1 MRFCLVLLL
10 LAGVAPAADPPG
22 VAEALAA
29 IRAVKKEGD
38 GNAAAAKGWN
48 VAVAAGADALI
59 PTLTAFDGVTPTAAN
74 WLRTAADAIAENEL
88 AAKRKLD
95 EAALTKFLTDT
106 ARHPDAREIAF
117 AWLGKQNPTA
127 ANELLPKF
135 LNDPSLVLRR
145 NAIETLFARQTTRGS
160 LPDPVELGKLF
171 EAARDK
177 DQVEQIAKE
186 CAARGVPADIAK
198 HFGYIT
204 EWHAVGPFDNTDGM
218 GFAKT
223 YPPNDGVDLTAKYP
237 AAGGRSKLGWKYTQS
252 VHAANP
258 VKQGYGAIDLNAALG
273 KHMDAVGYAYAEVV
287 ADAPTRAELRV
298 ASQNAVKFFING
310 KELLS
315 REEYH
320 HGQSMDQHIVA
331 FDLLKGKNEILLKV
345 CQNNQSQDWA
355 QEWGFS
361 ARLCDA
367 TGGKLPVKQRLVK
380 DGKETITELG
390 NRKPAAKQEDK

>member
-1 MRFCLVLLL
+1 MRSCLVLLL
-10 LAGVAPAADPPG
+10 LAGATPAADPPPG
-22 VAEALAA
+22 VADGLAA

-48 VAVAAGADALI
+48 AVVAAGADALV
-59 PTLTAFDGVTPTAAN
+59 PTLTAFDGCTPTAAN
-74 WLRTAADAIAENEL
+74 WLRTAADAIAEGEVT
-88 AAKRKLD
+88 AKRKLD
-95 EAALTKFLTDT
+95 EAALTKFVTDT
-106 ARHPDAREIAF
+106 ARHPEAREVAF

-127 ANELLPKF
+127 ANEMLSKF

-145 NAIETLFARQTTRGS
+145 NAIDKLFVLQTTRSS
-160 LPDPVELGKLF
+160 LPDAAVLQSLF
-171 EAARDK
+171 DAARDK

-186 CAARGVPADIAK
+186 LKNLKAEPDIAK

-204 EWHAVGPFDNTDGM
+204 EWHAVGPFDNKGGS
-218 GFAKT
+218 GFAKP
-223 YPPNDGVDLTAKYP
+223 YPPNTGVDLTAKYP
-237 AAGGRSKLGWKYTQS
+237 AASGDAKIGWVYTQS
-252 VHAANP
+252 D
-258 VKQGYGAIDLNAALG
+258 QTYGKINLNAALG
-273 KHMDAVGYAYAEVV
+273 KHMDVVGYAHAEIL
-287 ADAPTRAELRV
+287 ADAPGRAELRV

-310 KELLS
+310 KEVLS

-320 HGQSMDQHIVA
+320 HGQSMDQHIVV
-331 FDLLKGKNEILLKV
+331 FELQKGKNELLLKV
-345 CQNNQSQDWA
+345 CQNNQKDSWA

-390 NRKPAAKQEDK
+390 ARKPAAKKEGK